1 MALLIGPKDYENE
14 PPRHPALRINAKE
27 PFNAEPPPSALVAS
41 YITPIDMFYKRNH
54 GPIPILKDPS
64 SYRLEITGLAPK
76 KLSLSLEAIRSL
88 KKHTVVAT
96 LQCAGNRRTAMSDTR
111 KVKGVGW
118 GISALGN
125 GIWGGVL
132 LSDVLELAGIPC
144 YTRRSANGGKHVEF
158 ISVDQCKEEKG
169 GPYRASVPLLQAT
182 DPEAEVLLAYEMN
195 GEELTRDH
203 GYPLRIV
210 VPGVIGARSVKWL
223 ASIDIC
229 PIECQGFFQQ
239 QDYKMFPPWVDWN
252 NIVWPSR
259 RPLMDFPVQC
269 AICTP
274 SDGSFIKTGTTVK
287 ISGYALSGGGRGIE
301 RVEVS
306 LDGGRTW
313 IEATRL
319 QSGRSAPSNSYIS
332 DVDEQR
338 EKWAWVLWEYSTT
351 MTPPTT
357 IIAKANIVVDSSP
370 KPRSFNNSL
379 NHIASAPALD
389 KAIYSASVEESA
401 IDFCFFDVQLMVPPL
416 SWKQYPEVDR
426 LVSRQPPQS
435 ASDYPV
441 KPDGLSTLVNTKPK
455 SRVPFRY
462 LKILLTAFQCINTG
476 FDMN

>member
-357 IIAKANIVVDSSP
+357 IIAKAVDSSANVQP
-370 KPRSFNNSL
+370 QKVEDIWNLRGVLNNSW
-379 NHIASAPALD
+379 HEVHV
-389 KAIYSASVEESA
+389 KAE
-401 IDFCFFDVQLMVPPL
+401 
-416 SWKQYPEVDR
+416 
-426 LVSRQPPQS
+426 PQS
-435 ASDYPV
+435 IQSS
-441 KPDGLSTLVNTKPK
+441 L
-455 SRVPFRY
+455 
-462 LKILLTAFQCINTG
+462 
-476 FDMN
+476 